1 MSSIIDIYV
10 KNRELLLRYNTY
22 SFCILHLSRFVQHHD
37 AMDFFYFTEKM
48 MDGWKMTGNLSS
60 IIRYDNLDEFILGFI
75 FFLEEKDEDL
85 QKCRWDA
92 EDRRYLQQVVHFLS
106 NYLRDDTVASHL
118 SDSRRQNSSTRR

>member
-1 MSSIIDIYV
+1 
-10 KNRELLLRYNTY
+10 
-22 SFCILHLSRFVQHHD
+22 
-37 AMDFFYFTEKM
+37 MDFFYFTEKM